1 MADYSIMRKA
11 VFCFIAFLLI
21 SISSEGALFKFRL
34 INEELYLEIFNNS
47 QTEIDYRTFSYSF
60 RSHHFSG
67 VDKIILA
74 FSTSGVMYCNE
85 SNGSSS
91 GSGAYFVVSKR
102 QNSVLPNETKRKC
115 IIDKEF
121 PCPLLPEGSFYV
133 FVLLREFKNENFHL
147 YTIGPVK
154 VQIGSGKSVFS
165 AVEISKESVSRQAL
179 KFVAAMSDDLKN
191 SMQNLRH

>member
-1 MADYSIMRKA
+1 MRKTA
-11 VFCFIAFLLI
+11 FCFIAFLLI
-21 SISSEGALFKFRL
+21 SIASEGALFKFRL

-60 RSHHFSG
+60 RNHYFLG

-85 SNGSSS
+85 SNSSSS

-102 QNSVLPNETKRKC
+102 QNSALPNETKSKC

-121 PCPLLPEGSFYV
+121 PCPILPEGSFYV
-133 FVLLREFKNENFHL
+133 FVLLREFKNENFQLH
-147 YTIGPVK
+147 TIGPVK
-154 VQIGSGKSVFS
+154 VKIGSRKSVLS
-165 AVEISKESVSRQAL
+165 MVEIPKESISKEAL
-179 KFVAAMSDDLKN
+179 EFVAAMSDDLKN

>member
-1 MADYSIMRKA
+1 M
-11 VFCFIAFLLI
+11 
-21 SISSEGALFKFRL
+21 
-34 INEELYLEIFNNS
+34 
-47 QTEIDYRTFSYSF
+47 
-60 RSHHFSG
+60 
-67 VDKIILA
+67 
-74 FSTSGVMYCNE
+74 
-85 SNGSSS
+85 
-91 GSGAYFVVSKR
+91 
-102 QNSVLPNETKRKC
+102 
-115 IIDKEF
+115 
-121 PCPLLPEGSFYV
+121 PEGSFYV